1 VPGGAVLAMA
11 DPRWPF
17 EGLALPWVI
26 LFTACL
32 VVVAGMFCWTLLL
45 FVRGHG
51 AIVHPPEAPEE
62 GADAFTWVF
71 LVPAMNEEV
80 VIADSVERLV
90 ALPVARKRIVVID
103 DASDDRTPQILAGI
117 DHPDLFV
124 LRRDKPDAQKGKAA
138 GLNYAYRA
146 LRDYEDRER
155 TIVVIIDAD
164 GRLDAEAPYF
174 ASSHFADPV
183 VGGVQA
189 LVRMYNRQSPLVWL
203 QDVEFGV
210 YGHLFQAGRNRWGTA
225 GMGGNGQFNR
235 LSALDDVTG
244 EEGPW
249 RDKLTEDQDLGLRLI
264 SAGWEGRQDLRAIV
278 EQQGLSKTRP
288 LFRQRTRWSQGNLQ
302 AVGLWREVMGTKSLG
317 FGPRVEQ
324 MAYLF
329 MPFWQGII
337 GLGLA
342 GAVLLA
348 ILGIAPFWGAG
359 PTYQLIFFYL
369 LAFGGTSL
377 GVIASRAEEGPIGWV
392 VGFLIGQVYTLY
404 TWFLWPVL
412 VRSTARQ
419 LSGHGSWAKTERE
432 AITDGPDLA
441 GVQGEAGTAAS
452 AGLDGG
458 AAPLGAAA
466 QPPVARQTQSI
477 ARG

>member
-1 VPGGAVLAMA
+1 VIAVPGGGTALAMA
-11 DPRWPF
+11 SPAWPF

-26 LFTACL
+26 LFSVC
-32 VVVAGMFCWTLLL
+32 VVIVAAMFGWTLLL
-45 FVRGHG
+45 FVRGHRT
-51 AIVHPPEAPEE
+51 IVDPPEPPPG

-80 VIADSVERLV
+80 VIADSVERLLS
-90 ALPVARKRIVVID
+90 LPVARKRVVVID
-103 DASDDRTPQILAGI
+103 DASDDRTPQILAAI

-146 LRDYEDRER
+146 LRDYRGRAE
-155 TIVVIIDAD
+155 TIVVIVDAD
-164 GRLDAEAPYF
+164 GRLDAEAPHY
-174 ASSHFADPV
+174 ASGHFADPV
-183 VGGVQA
+183 VGGVQS
-189 LVRMYNRQSPLVWL
+189 LVRMYNRSHPLVWL

-210 YGHLFQAGRNRWGTA
+210 YGHLFQAGRNHWGTA

-235 LSALDDVTG
+235 LSALDDVTN

-264 SAGWEGRQDLRAIV
+264 AAGWEGRQDLKTIV
-278 EQQGLSKTRP
+278 EQQGLSKLRP

-302 AVGLWREVMGTKSLG
+302 AIGLWREVMGARTLG
-317 FGPRVEQ
+317 FGPRIEQ

-348 ILGIAPFWGAG
+348 ILGKAPFWGGG
-359 PTYQLIFFYL
+359 PTYQLVFFYL

-377 GVIASRAEEGPIGWV
+377 GTIAARSEQGPIGWV

-404 TWFLWPVL
+404 TWFFWPVL
-412 VRSTARQ
+412 VRSTGRQ
-419 LSGHGSWAKTERE
+419 LRGRGGWAKTARE
-432 AITDGPDLA
+432 PITDGA
-441 GVQGEAGTAAS
+441 GAEAEPVA
-452 AGLDGG
+452 G
-458 AAPLGAAA
+458 AAVAVGAQSA
-466 QPPVARQTQSI
+466 VARQTQSI
-477 ARG
+477 ASG